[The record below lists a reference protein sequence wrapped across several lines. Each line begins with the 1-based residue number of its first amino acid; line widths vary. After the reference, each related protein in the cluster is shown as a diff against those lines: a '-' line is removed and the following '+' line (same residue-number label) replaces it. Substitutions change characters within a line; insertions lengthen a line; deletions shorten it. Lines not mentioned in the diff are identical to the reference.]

1 MTKSRRIDNTMAKR
15 RRIDNTMAKRRRI
28 DNTMVK
34 RRRIDNTMI
43 KRRRIDNTM
52 AKRIRSKRQTTIH
65 YVSTKALTTGRRLQ
79 TYLLAICLYNVFSV
93 QKRGISHVD

>member
-1 MTKSRRIDNTMAKR
+1 
-15 RRIDNTMAKRRRI
+15 MAKRRRI

-43 KRRRIDNTM
+43 KWRRIDNTM

-93 QKRGISHVD
+93 QKRGYRM